1 MGLAELEKIND
12 MIYRHSMAM
21 TDQEINISQDK
32 ISKDKDDDTTVDG
45 SSMSSSGSDF
55 KESGEETQITHSG
68 RMLVDATACPQ
79 DIAYPTDIKILNA
92 SREQR
97 SAFFDVL

>member
-1 MGLAELEKIND
+1 
-12 MIYRHSMAM
+12 
-21 TDQEINISQDK
+21 
-32 ISKDKDDDTTVDG
+32 
-45 SSMSSSGSDF
+45 MSSSISDF
-55 KESGEETQITHSG
+55 KETSEETQITHSG

-97 SAFFDVL
+97 SAFFDIL